1 MAKGL
6 TPKREKFCQEM
17 AKLGNQRHAYKKAFN
32 CQNMKDE
39 TIDNNA
45 YKLMQNNEIKT
56 RIQELS
62 DKIESKNIADAQE
75 IQETLTKLMRGEIQE
90 ECVTVEQAIDAYTI
104 GSAEAEFAESWKG
117 RIAPG
122 YVADLVVLDR
132 DIFTVPHDE
141 IKDIRPL
148 CTIFNGNVVY
158 QK

>member
-1 MAKGL
+1 MGKGL

-75 IQETLTKLMRGEIQE
+75 IQETLTKLLRGEIEE
-90 ECVTVEQAIDAYTI
+90 ECVTVEGTGD
-104 GSAEAEFAESWKG
+104 GCSEA
-117 RIAPG
+117 RIITKQVTPKDRIKAGETLAKMRG
-122 YVADLVVLDR
+122 YFDLK
-132 DIFTVPHDE
+132 IKIENTPI
-141 IKDIRPL
+141 IKDD
-148 CTIFNGNVVY
+148 V
-158 QK
+158 

>member
-32 CQNMKDE
+32 CKNMKDE

-62 DKIESKNIADAQE
+62 GKIESKNIADAQE

-90 ECVTVEQAIDAYTI
+90 ECVTVEGTGD
-104 GSAEAEFAESWKG
+104 GCSEA
-117 RIAPG
+117 RIITKQVTPKDRIKAGETLAKMRG
-122 YVADLVVLDR
+122 YFDLK
-132 DIFTVPHDE
+132 IKIENTPI
-141 IKDIRPL
+141 IKDD
-148 CTIFNGNVVY
+148 V
-158 QK
+158 